1 MALLPSAAVPEA
13 RPLGLV
19 VNPMSG
25 RDVRR
30 LLGRAGHDT
39 PDAKR
44 NQLERAAIGA
54 ALAGV
59 RKILWTPDV
68 FRVSERALEYLP
80 IEASC
85 ERLDLGRPETR
96 PADTLRTVEA
106 MRKAGC
112 GALLVLGGDGTNRL
126 VAQAWPDAPVVP
138 LSTGTNNVFPQL
150 VEPTLAG
157 AAAGLVAAGRIP
169 LGDVARRAKRVR
181 VRTRD
186 GRESLAL
193 VDAGLL
199 VDDHVGSLLALDPV
213 RLRVLVLARAEP
225 ASVGLSPLGGL
236 SEPCGAD
243 DDFGVLVRC
252 VAPGTGGR
260 ALLAP
265 ISPGVYRTAL
275 VDSVRRLALGETV
288 EATGPGVIAFD
299 GDRSQE
305 LALGERVELS
315 VLRDGPFVIEVA
327 KTLALAAARGLYW
340 DRPHVHEPD
349 ADGNG
354 PGCC

>member
-1 MALLPSAAVPEA
+1 MPEP

-30 LLGRAGHDT
+30 LLGRAGNDT

-59 RKILWTPDV
+59 TRILWTPDV

-80 IEASC
+80 IAAVR

-96 PADTLRTVEA
+96 PADTLRSVEA

-126 VAQAWPDAPVVP
+126 VAEAWPDAPVVP

-157 AAAGLVAAGRIP
+157 AAAGLVAAGRIG
-169 LGDVARRAKRVR
+169 LADVASRAKVVR
-181 VRTRD
+181 VRCED
-186 GRESLAL
+186 GAAELAL
-193 VDAGLL
+193 VDAAFL
-199 VDDHVGSLLALDPV
+199 VDDHVGSLLALDPDK
-213 RLRVLVLARAEP
+213 LRTLVLARAEP
-225 ASVGLSPLGGL
+225 SAVGLSPLGGL
-236 SEPCGAD
+236 QAPCGAA
-243 DDFGVLVRC
+243 DDFGVCVRC
-252 VAPGTGGR
+252 VRGGDGGR

-265 ISPGVYRTAL
+265 ISPGVYRTAHIE
-275 VDSVRRLALGETV
+275 SVRRLALGETV
-288 EATGPGVIAFD
+288 EVTGPGGLACD
-299 GDRSQE
+299 GDRLRQ
-305 LALGERVELS
+305 LAPGEHAELS
-315 VLRDGPFVIEVA
+315 VRRDGPLVIDVA
-327 KTLALAAARGLYW
+327 QTLALAAKRGLYW
-340 DRPHVHEPD
+340 DRPHVHEPSD
-349 ADGNG
+349 EG

>member
-1 MALLPSAAVPEA
+1 MALLPSAAVREA

-54 ALAGV
+54 AQAGV
-59 RKILWTPDV
+59 TKILWTPDV
-68 FRVSERALEYLP
+68 FRVTERALEYLP
-80 IEASC
+80 IDAVR
-85 ERLDLGRPETR
+85 ERIDLGRPQTR
-96 PADTLRTVEA
+96 AGDTLRAVEA

-126 VAQAWPDAPVVP
+126 VAEAWPDAPVVP

-169 LGDVARRAKRVR
+169 LADVARRAKRVR
-181 VRTRD
+181 VRSED
-186 GRESLAL
+186 GAESVAL
-193 VDAGLL
+193 VDVGLL
-199 VDDHVGSLLALDPV
+199 VDDHVGSLLALDPAHL
-213 RLRVLVLARAEP
+213 RLLVLARAEP

-236 SEPCGAD
+236 AEPCHAD

-252 VAPGTGGR
+252 VGPGEGGR

-265 ISPGVYRTAL
+265 ISPGVYRTAF
-275 VDSVRRLALGETV
+275 VADTRRLALGEAV
-288 EATGPGVIAFD
+288 AASGPGVIALD
-299 GDRSQE
+299 GDRSF
-305 LALGERVELS
+305 ALEAGERAALRVE
-315 VLRDGPFVIEVA
+315 RDGPFVIDVA
-327 KTLALAAARGLYW
+327 KALALAAARGLYW
-340 DRPHVHEPD
+340 DRPHVHEPGD
-349 ADGNG
+349 DGDG

>member
-1 MALLPSAAVPEA
+1 
-13 RPLGLV
+13 
-19 VNPMSG
+19 MSG

-59 RKILWTPDV
+59 TKILWTPDV
-68 FRVSERALEYLP
+68 FRVSERALEHLP
-80 IEASC
+80 IEAVR

-96 PADTLRTVEA
+96 PSDTLRTVEA

-126 VAQAWPDAPVVP
+126 VAQAWPDAPIVP

-157 AAAGLVAAGRIP
+157 AAAGLVASGRIP
-169 LGDVARRAKRVR
+169 LADAARRATCVR

-186 GRESLAL
+186 GRESIAL
-193 VDAGLL
+193 VDAALL
-199 VDDHVGSLLALDPV
+199 VGEHVGSLLALDPA
-213 RLRVLVLARAEP
+213 RLRLLVLARAEP

-236 SEPCGAD
+236 AEPCGAA
-243 DDFGVLVRC
+243 DDFGVELRC
-252 VAPGTGGR
+252 VGPGEGGR

-275 VDSVRRLALGETV
+275 VASVRRLALGETL
-288 EATGPGVIAFD
+288 EARGPGVIAFD
-299 GDRSQE
+299 GDRSLE
-305 LALGERVELS
+305 LAPGERVELA
-315 VLRDGPFVIEVA
+315 VLRDGPFVIDVA

-340 DRPHVHEPD
+340 DRPHVHEPHE
-349 ADGNG
+349 DGHG

>member
-1 MALLPSAAVPEA
+1 
-13 RPLGLV
+13 
-19 VNPMSG
+19 MSG

-44 NQLERAAIGA
+44 NQLERAALGA

-59 RKILWTPDV
+59 QRILWTRDV
-68 FRVSERALEYLP
+68 FRVTERALEHLP
-80 IEASC
+80 IDAVR
-85 ERLDLGRPETR
+85 ERIDLGRPETR
-96 PADTLRTVEA
+96 PSDTLRTVEA

-126 VAQAWPDAPVVP
+126 VAQAWPDAPIVP
-138 LSTGTNNVFPQL
+138 LSTGTNNVFPEL

-169 LGDVARRAKRVR
+169 LADAARRAKCVHA
-181 VRTRD
+181 RTAE
-186 GRESLAL
+186 GAESLAL

-199 VDDHVGSLLALDPV
+199 VGDHVGSLLALDPA

-236 SEPCGAD
+236 SEPCGAGD
-243 DDFGVLVRC
+243 DAGVLVRC
-252 VAPGTGGR
+252 VAPGEGGR

-265 ISPGVYRTAL
+265 ISPGVYRTAF
-275 VDSVRRLALGETV
+275 VAEARRLALGEAVAV
-288 EATGPGVIAFD
+288 EGPGVLAFD
-299 GDRSQE
+299 GDRSLE
-305 LALGERVELS
+305 LATGERAEL
-315 VLRDGPFVIEVA
+315 VVRRDGPFVIDVRR
-327 KTLALAAARGLYW
+327 TLALAAARGLYW
-340 DRPHVHEPD
+340 DRPHVHEP
-349 ADGNG
+349 GEGGQG

>member
-1 MALLPSAAVPEA
+1 MALLRSSAVPEA

-59 RKILWTPDV
+59 ERILWTPDV

-80 IEASC
+80 IAAVREKL
-85 ERLDLGRPETR
+85 ELGRPETR
-96 PADTLRTVEA
+96 PGDTLRAVEA

-126 VAQAWPDAPVVP
+126 VAQAWPDAPIVP

-157 AAAGLVAAGRIP
+157 AAAGLVASGRIA
-169 LGDVARRAKRVR
+169 LADVARRAKCVH
-181 VRTRD
+181 VRTAD

-193 VDAGLL
+193 IDAGLL
-199 VDDHVGSLLALDPV
+199 VGDHLGSLLALDPA
-213 RLRVLVLARAEP
+213 RLRLLVLARAEP

-236 SEPCGAD
+236 AEPCLAS

-252 VAPGTGGR
+252 AAGPAGGR

-265 ISPGVYRTAL
+265 ISPGVYRTAF
-275 VDSVRRLALGETV
+275 VASVRRLALGERV
-288 EATGPGVIAFD
+288 EAEGPGVLAFD
-299 GDRSQE
+299 GDRSLE
-305 LALGERVELS
+305 LAPGERAELA
-315 VLRDGPFVIEVA
+315 VRRDGPFVIDVA
-327 KTLALAAARGLYW
+327 KTLAVAAERGLYW
-340 DRPHVHEPD
+340 DRPHVHEP
-349 ADGNG
+349 GEGGHG

>member
-1 MALLPSAAVPEA
+1 
-13 RPLGLV
+13 
-19 VNPMSG
+19 MSG

-30 LLGRAGHDT
+30 LLGRAAHDT

-54 ALAGV
+54 AQAGV
-59 RKILWTPDV
+59 TKILWTPDV

-80 IEASC
+80 LQA

-96 PADTLRTVEA
+96 PSDTLRTVEA

-169 LGDVARRAKRVR
+169 LADVARRAKCVH
-181 VRTRD
+181 VRTEGGAR
-186 GRESLAL
+186 GLAL

-199 VDDHVGSLLALDPV
+199 VDDHVGSLLALDPA
-213 RLRVLVLARAEP
+213 RLRLLVLARAEP

-236 SEPCGAD
+236 AEPCRAGD
-243 DDFGVLVRC
+243 NFGVLVRC
-252 VAPGTGGR
+252 VAPGAGGR

-275 VDSVRRLALGETV
+275 VSETRRLALGETV
-288 EATGPGVIAFD
+288 EATGPGVLAFD
-299 GDRSQE
+299 GDRSLTLAPGERAE
-305 LALGERVELS
+305 LAVR
-315 VLRDGPFVIEVA
+315 RDGPGVIDVA
-327 KTLALAAARGLYW
+327 KTLALAAERGLWW
-340 DRPHVHEPD
+340 DRPHVHEPSE
-349 ADGNG
+349 DGHG